1 MKDVVILLGAPS
13 SGKTELS
20 HELSRILK
28 APVIS
33 WGELAK
39 KQKIDTHSMTTVEKE
54 SLVSILR
61 KELTSHEN
69 EMLIIRGFGIH
80 PHEAS
85 EIVRWVDE
93 RLIAKLT
100 VIRVNVSLNYLLHTK
115 QRDED
120 IQRITDEYYLSHRN
134 SIKVDAILAARAS
147 SLFEVDGEQNVR
159 NVATDC
165 LSGMRINTKPYSMYD
180 FVESTKLNTKY
191 GLFELRAYQSKVDYS
206 YHLALIKG
214 DVRDSKGVLTRVHS
228 SCITGDIL
236 FSNHCECG
244 EQLELALEIISQ
256 QDSGI
261 LFYLFQEG
269 RGINII
275 NKIKAYKLQSEGMD
289 TVEANLA
296 LGLPSEMRSYDI
308 VRDVLEDLNV
318 CSIRLLSNNPDKSIK
333 LRKLGVLI
341 DDVVPHVIEPNE
353 INKRYLE
360 TKKRK
365 MNHVL

>member
-20 HELSRILK
+20 YELSRILN

-33 WGELAK
+33 WEELAK
-39 KQKIDTHSMTTVEKE
+39 KQNIDTHNMSTGEKK
-54 SLVSILR
+54 SLVSMLR
-61 KELTSHEN
+61 EALSSHEN
-69 EMLIIRGFGIH
+69 ETLIIRGFGIH

-85 EIVRWVDE
+85 EIVRWVDDK
-93 RLIAKLT
+93 LIAKLT
-100 VIRVNVSLNYLLHTK
+100 VIRVNVSLNYLLHGGQGAEDK
-115 QRDED
+115 QK
-120 IQRITDEYYLSHRN
+120 ITDEYYLSHRN
-134 SIKVDAILAARAS
+134 STKVDTILSTRAS

-165 LSGMRINTKPYSMYD
+165 LSGMRINAKPYSMYD

-214 DVRDSKGVLTRVHS
+214 DVGQSKGVLTRVHS

-244 EQLELALEIISQ
+244 EQLELALEILSR
-256 QDSGI
+256 QDCGI

-275 NKIKAYKLQSEGMD
+275 NKIKAYKLQSQGLD
-289 TVEANLA
+289 TVDANLA
-296 LGLPSEMRSYDI
+296 LGLPSEMRTYDI
-308 VRDVLEDLNV
+308 VRDVLDDLGV

-341 DDVVPHVIEPNE
+341 DDVIPHMVKPNE

-360 TKKRK
+360 TKKSK